1 MLCLNTFF
9 TTYYLENIQTTL
21 VYRFFLLFFPAFRF
35 ELWGSF
41 PMNPPKV
48 WKTSWFYIKASKHY
62 HITPL
67 CPIFERSRHHM
78 MISYSYIFFSNII
91 TLLFVLQFIIH
102 EICSIKQNEK
112 SCNISI
118 YTSSLELLLIN
129 WSIFPITF

>member
-1 MLCLNTFF
+1 MFEYIFYTLPRKHSNDPSLPFF
-9 TTYYLENIQTTL
+9 SS
-21 VYRFFLLFFPAFRF
+21 FLFFPAFRF

-67 CPIFERSRHHM
+67 CPIFERSRHHTATFFFQ
-78 MISYSYIFFSNII
+78 INYITFRSS
-91 TLLFVLQFIIH
+91 IH
-102 EICSIKQNEK
+102 NSWNMQYYIKQNEK

>member
-21 VYRFFLLFFPAFRF
+21 VYRFFLLFF
-35 ELWGSF
+35 SF
-41 PMNPPKV
+41 QPSDLSYGGHFQWIRPK
-48 WKTSWFYIKASKHY
+48 SGKHLDF
-62 HITPL
+62 I
-67 CPIFERSRHHM
+67 SRHQNTITSRPCVLFLKGVDIIKLHFYFQ
-78 MISYSYIFFSNII
+78 INYITFCSS
-91 TLLFVLQFIIH
+91 IH

-118 YTSSLELLLIN
+118 YTSSLKLLLIN